1 MEKILVTGATGLLG
15 FEVIQKLS
23 ENFEVFKLV
32 QTYNNNL
39 GDNQIVHN
47 FLNEFDLSVFPR
59 KLDYI
64 LHLAQYRDFKNFPQ
78 NSNEIFKVNT
88 VSTLN
93 LINYGMDCGIKKF
106 IYTSTGGLYKELNSP
121 INENDSLKKPTELD
135 FYCASKLSSELL
147 ISSYSEFFDVQI
159 LRPFFIFGPRQ
170 SNQMLIPRLIKNVEQ
185 GNTVYLSGEKGININ
200 PIYVKDAASILI
212 KLLGIP
218 GSKHINIAGDQV
230 ISIFQ
235 LVTYISEIIGKE
247 PDFSYQSKQKDLIGD
262 NSLLKEIIGNISFTE
277 LNESLRDTVSQKL
290 K

>member
-32 QTYNNNL
+32 QTYNTDL
-39 GDNQIVHN
+39 GENQIVHN
-47 FLNEFDLSVFPR
+47 FLNEFDSSVFPR

-64 LHLAQYRDFKNFPQ
+64 FHLAQYRNFRNFPK
-78 NSNEIFKVNT
+78 NSSEIFKVNT
-88 VSTLN
+88 ASTLN

-106 IYTSTGGLYKELNSP
+106 IYTSTGGLYKELDSP
-121 INENDSLKKPTELD
+121 INENDLLKNPAELD

-147 ISSYSEFFDVQI
+147 ISSYSQFFDVQI

-170 SNQMLIPRLIKNVEQ
+170 SNQMLIPRLIKNIELAK
-185 GNTVYLSGEKGININ
+185 TVYLSGEKGIHIN
-200 PIYVKDAASILI
+200 PIYVKDAASILV

-218 GSKHINIAGDQV
+218 GSRQINIAGDQV

-235 LVTYISEIIGKE
+235 LATYIGEIIGKK

-262 NSLLKEIIGNISFTE
+262 NSLLKRIIGNISLTE
-277 LNESLRDTVSQKL
+277 LKESLKDTVIQKL